1 MSPHPDA
8 GSPDDS
14 VAHIAR
20 PTPVV
25 GECCDDYAHAAASRR
40 TFLRGLTGATVSATM
55 FGTAALST
63 TFAPQLASP
72 AAAAGAGN
80 VLVTVSLRG
89 GADMLSL
96 VVPHGDPGYYRA
108 RPTIAVPASS
118 LFARDAM
125 FGLHPALKPLAGMWQ
140 RQQLAAVTAVG
151 LPAPNRSHFE
161 AMELVEDAS
170 PGDRTRTGWLNRTLG
185 LDAASSPTEGIQ
197 LGSGMVPTALY
208 GRAPTLAIGEVD
220 AVSLNG
226 PSGAARSRALARVW
240 DGVGGDLGSSA
251 RSALR
256 TAAQFKGIAGRGYSP
271 ANGARYPDSDLG
283 DSLKEA
289 ARLIKSGVGVRTITV
304 DYGSW
309 DMHAGVGR
317 LGATAPSSIHQMAS
331 GLALALSAFFTD
343 LGTHAGRVTLVTL
356 TEFGRRVAENGSR
369 GLDHGWGNSMLLMGA
384 GVRGGRYYGSWPGL
398 GSAHLTDGDLS
409 VTTDYRSVLSEVL
422 VSRFGV
428 SIPQVF
434 PGFQREHVGAMA

>member
-1 MSPHPDA
+1 MSTHPAAD
-8 GSPDDS
+8 SPEGP
-14 VAHIAR
+14 VAHTPR
-20 PTPVV
+20 PTPVA
-25 GECCDDYAHAAASRR
+25 GDCCDDYAYAAASRR
-40 TFLRGLTGATVSATM
+40 TLLRGLTGATGAAVSAAM
-55 FGTAALST
+55 VGTAALSA
-63 TFAPQLASP
+63 TFAPP
-72 AAAAGAGN
+72 AAAAGDGN

-125 FGLHPALKPLAGMWQ
+125 FGLHPALQPLAGMWQ

-151 LPAPNRSHFE
+151 LPAPNRSHFQ
-161 AMELVEDAS
+161 AMELVEDAN
-170 PGDRTRTGWLNRTLG
+170 PGDLARTGWLNRTLG
-185 LDAASSPTEGIQ
+185 LDATSAPTEGIQ

-208 GRAPTLAIGEVD
+208 GRAPALAIGEVD

-226 PSGAARSRALARVW
+226 PSGPARSRALARVW

-256 TAAQFKGIAGRGYSP
+256 TAARFKGIAGRGYSP

-289 ARLIKSGVGVRTITV
+289 ARLVKSGVGVRTVTV

-309 DMHAGVGR
+309 DMHANVGR

-343 LGTHAGRVTLVTL
+343 LGSHAARVTLVTL

-369 GLDHGWGNSMLLMGA
+369 GLDHGWGNTMLLMGA

-398 GSAHLTDGDLS
+398 GSANLTDGDLS
-409 VTTDYRSVLSEVL
+409 VTTDYRSVLAEVL

-428 SIPQVF
+428 SVPQVF